1 LYRSDIEIEKFVV
14 VFLKGI
20 EELPG
25 ADTQGKTLEEARE
38 NLKEAIKLVLETYRQ
53 LTKDEIA
60 GKEIIPHSCCK
71 PIDLL
76 CMSAQLLMTKG
87 PLRESSVYY
96 LK

>member
-25 ADTQGKTLEEARE
+25 ADTQGKTFLEGARE
-38 NLKEAIKLVLETYRQ
+38 NLKEAIKLVLESYRQ

-76 CMSAQLLMTKG
+76 
-87 PLRESSVYY
+87 
-96 LK
+96 